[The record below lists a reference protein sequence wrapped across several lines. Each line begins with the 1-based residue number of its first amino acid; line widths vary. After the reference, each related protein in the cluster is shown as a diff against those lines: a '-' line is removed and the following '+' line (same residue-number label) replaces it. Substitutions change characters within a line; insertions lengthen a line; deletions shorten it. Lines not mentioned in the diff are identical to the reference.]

1 MIRYLFFILFGL
13 PFFVFSQNSLKVEIE
28 YLKLLSVQNNSELI
42 ADNYRNAELVADSII
57 FAKSDNK
64 QIAEFF
70 LQLAKSYSLNKNYE
84 NQAFSILRQQF
95 LFKNKNYDLPAKDLF
110 LDACFKLNI
119 EKEYALNILELKNK
133 QTQDFNNNFLLFI
146 EAAIKLNKKNL
157 NKNILKY
164 ISFYKTI
171 SNNYPFWLHQW
182 EFFTTISVKQKN
194 MLSFINFDKQNTDKS
209 LINFIPEKQQKYV
222 ILKAEK
228 YFRKNKA
235 IKQAKFY
242 LQKYKSYDLSFFEKI
257 KALNRK
263 ILILTP
269 VI

>member
-1 MIRYLFFILFGL
+1 
-13 PFFVFSQNSLKVEIE
+13 
-28 YLKLLSVQNNSELI
+28 
-42 ADNYRNAELVADSII
+42 
-57 FAKSDNK
+57 
-64 QIAEFF
+64 
-70 LQLAKSYSLNKNYE
+70 
-84 NQAFSILRQQF
+84 
-95 LFKNKNYDLPAKDLF
+95 
-110 LDACFKLNI
+110 ACFKLNI

-182 EFFTTISVKQKN
+182 EFFTTINVKQKN

-257 KALNRK
+257 KTLNRK